1 MEEYINIGKIVNT
14 HALKGLLKANVYT
27 EKLLDIQKYPYIYLS
42 KNGNEYIKYEI
53 VEIKESKNQVILNLK
68 GIEDIDEAEK
78 LKNYNIYIKNSELK
92 EFNPLSENEWYI
104 KDLIGLDVYDEKGN
118 HIGILKEVLELNTD
132 VYVIKTLDKEILIP
146 AIKQYVKTVD
156 IENNK
161 MIVNLG
167 NLDEI

>member
-1 MEEYINIGKIVNT
+1 MEEYINIGKVVNT

-27 EKLLDIQKYPYIYLS
+27 ENLLDIQKYPYIYLS
-42 KNGNEYIKYEI
+42 KNGKDFKKYEI
-53 VEIKESKNQVILNLK
+53 IEAKESKNQVILNLK
-68 GIEDIDEAEK
+68 DVENIDEAES
-78 LKNYNIYIKNSELK
+78 LKNYNIYIKNTELEK
-92 EFNPLSENEWYI
+92 YNPLDQNEWYI
-104 KDLIGLDVYDEKGN
+104 KDLIGLEVYDEKNN

-132 VYVIKTLDKEILIP
+132 VYIIKTLDKEILIP
-146 AIKQYVKTVD
+146 AIKQYVKKVD

>member
-1 MEEYINIGKIVNT
+1 MEEYINIGKVVNT

-27 EKLLDIQKYPYIYLS
+27 ENLLDIQKYPYIYLS
-42 KNGNEYIKYEI
+42 KNGKDFKKHEI
-53 VEIKESKNQVILNLK
+53 IEVKESKNQVILKLK
-68 GIEDIDEAEK
+68 DVENIDEAES
-78 LKNYNIYIKNSELK
+78 LKNYNIYIKNTELEK
-92 EFNPLSENEWYI
+92 YNPLDQNEWYI
-104 KDLIGLDVYDEKGN
+104 KDLIGLEIYDEKNN

-132 VYVIKTLDKEILIP
+132 VYIIKTLDKEILIP
-146 AIKQYVKTVD
+146 AIKQYVKKVD

>member
-1 MEEYINIGKIVNT
+1 MEEYINIGKVVNT

-27 EKLLDIQKYPYIYLS
+27 ENLLDIQKYPYIYLS
-42 KNGNEYIKYEI
+42 KNGKDFKKYEI
-53 VEIKESKNQVILNLK
+53 IEAKESKNQVILNLK
-68 GIEDIDEAEK
+68 DVENIDEAES
-78 LKNYNIYIKNSELK
+78 LKNYNIYIKNTELEK
-92 EFNPLSENEWYI
+92 YNPLDQNEWYI
-104 KDLIGLDVYDEKGN
+104 KDLIGLEVYDEENN

-132 VYVIKTLDKEILIP
+132 VYIIKTLDKEILIP
-146 AIKQYVKTVD
+146 AIKQYVKKVD